1 MRFTYLIEENTFL
14 DYQSSSPSL
23 KNQFEAYDIENDD
36 RTNLPHESNQ
46 IEIIDGKNKEEIY
59 PKISQLPI
67 GSILDCIDSISLS
80 CIWSNLSEDI
90 IIDSGINFR
99 KKAFKLLIKIDFK
112 KLIF

>member
-23 KNQFEAYDIENDD
+23 KNQFEAYDIDNDD
-36 RTNLPHESNQ
+36 RDHLPLENNQ